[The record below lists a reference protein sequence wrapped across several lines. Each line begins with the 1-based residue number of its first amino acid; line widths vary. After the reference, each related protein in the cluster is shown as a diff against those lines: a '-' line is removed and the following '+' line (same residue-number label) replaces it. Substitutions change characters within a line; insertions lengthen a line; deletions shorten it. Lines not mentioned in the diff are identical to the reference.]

1 MFAKAPGVR
10 SVVLIGDRMRA
21 GLVAV
26 VVPDEDFI
34 RADPELAKA
43 AETVRVRIGV
53 DRRVRFSCVLSQD
66 QILRN

>member
-26 VVPDEDFI
+26 VVPDEHFI

-53 DRRVRFSCVLSQD
+53 DSSR
-66 QILRN
+66 